1 MKPNLLFSFLLF
13 LSATGFSQTKPGPRH
28 SGSTQEIKQLM
39 DRKSIKSAF
48 EEIDRLNPQTLEEL
62 ILLNEIPAPPFGEE
76 KRGEKYREL
85 MEAVGGIKVWRD
97 SIGNILALRKGSE
110 GKRTVALDG
119 HLDTVFPDGT
129 DVRVKRKGD
138 TLYAP
143 GIGDNTRGLMVVLTV
158 LRAME
163 KAKIQTKDNL
173 LFVATVGEEGNGDL
187 RGVKYLVDKGEVP
200 IHSWI
205 SIDVAGAGFVAN
217 RGTGSIRYKVMVSG
231 PGGHSWGD
239 FGLGN
244 PHHALGKMIH
254 YFSDAAD
261 KFTSSIQPKTTYNV
275 GKIGGGTS
283 VNSIPFESWME
294 VDMRS
299 EDDQSL
305 RALDS
310 IFRTTLPKGLKEYN
324 ESIKTG
330 PPLTLHLDQIG
341 FRPSGS
347 TSEDSPL
354 VQRSK
359 ASLEAFG
366 ITPRLGIMSGN
377 ANWLMHRG
385 IPAVTQGWGGKS
397 DQAHSLDEWWL
408 DDNGTLAI
416 KLALLTLVA
425 EAGLQE

>member
-1 MKPNLLFSFLLF
+1 
-13 LSATGFSQTKPGPRH
+13 
-28 SGSTQEIKQLM
+28 
-39 DRKSIKSAF
+39 
-48 EEIDRLNPQTLEEL
+48 
-62 ILLNEIPAPPFGEE
+62 
-76 KRGEKYREL
+76 
-85 MEAVGGIKVWRD
+85 
-97 SIGNILALRKGSE
+97 
-110 GKRTVALDG
+110 
-119 HLDTVFPDGT
+119 
-129 DVRVKRKGD
+129 
-138 TLYAP
+138 
-143 GIGDNTRGLMVVLTV
+143 
-158 LRAME
+158 
-163 KAKIQTKDNL
+163 
-173 LFVATVGEEGNGDL
+173 
-187 RGVKYLVDKGEVP
+187 
-200 IHSWI
+200 
-205 SIDVAGAGFVAN
+205 
-217 RGTGSIRYKVMVSG
+217 
-231 PGGHSWGD
+231 
-239 FGLGN
+239 
-244 PHHALGKMIH
+244 
-254 YFSDAAD
+254 
-261 KFTSSIQPKTTYNV
+261 
-275 GKIGGGTS
+275 
-283 VNSIPFESWME
+283 
-294 VDMRS
+294 MRS

-324 ESIKTG
+324 ESLKTG